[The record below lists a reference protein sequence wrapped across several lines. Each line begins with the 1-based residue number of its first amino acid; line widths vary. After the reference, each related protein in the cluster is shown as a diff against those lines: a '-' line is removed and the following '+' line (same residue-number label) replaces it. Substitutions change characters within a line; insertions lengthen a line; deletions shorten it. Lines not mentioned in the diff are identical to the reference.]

1 MNENNERMSRDEYY
15 QYVVTHG
22 EYNKANDADYR
33 RYVDQYNANQV
44 RNDKEANDLASESSA
59 AGRKQDI
66 IKSLDSLKGEYF
78 DTNAMSGTYEQL
90 VAQVEA
96 FCDINKS
103 SKQLV
108 EENMTGGTDA
118 ALVGLPGATATKSWG
133 DNMGAMDDL
142 EQALR
147 AYADAEQ
154 AIIKDNIKTDNE
166 MRDTFAAVS
175 RK

>member
-1 MNENNERMSRDEYY
+1 METDKKMSRSEYINY
-15 QYVVTHG
+15 MAGNGVYGVSDRDYEIYLQSFNQRSVS
-22 EYNKANDADYR
+22 NDDN
-33 RYVDQYNANQV
+33 VNN
-44 RNDKEANDLASESSA
+44 LAS
-59 AGRKQDI
+59 DI
-66 IKSLDSLKGEYF
+66 KNGISKELNSLKGEYF
-78 DTNAMSGTYEQL
+78 DTTAMSGTYEQL
-90 VAQVEA
+90 VAQVDI

-108 EENMTGGTDA
+108 EENMTGGIDG

-142 EQALR
+142 EEALR

-154 AIIKDNIKTDNE
+154 AIINDNIKTDNE

-175 RK
+175 KN

>member
-1 MNENNERMSRDEYY
+1 MNGNNERMSKADYY
-15 QYVVTHG
+15 NYMYNSGCYNVT
-22 EYNKANDADYR
+22 DSDYR
-33 RYVDQYNANQV
+33 RYLQQFNANQV
-44 RNDKEANDLASESSA
+44 RNDEEVNALASDSSA
-59 AGRKQDI
+59 AGRKQGI
-66 IKSLDSLKGEYF
+66 INSLDSLKSEYF
-78 DTNAMSGTYEQL
+78 DTTAMSGTYEQL
-90 VAQVEA
+90 VGQVDV

-108 EENMTGGTDA
+108 EENMTGGSDG

-142 EQALR
+142 EEALR

-154 AIIKDNIKTDNE
+154 AIINDNIKTDNE